1 MPSQQLFFLLF
12 IFFLYSR
19 GGADLAPELGA
30 TGSWQEPCYERGLFA
45 SYPTAISA
53 VQWDSTLTYPL
64 KNKNCCCCCCSSL
77 SVCVYIF
84 WPLCVYYKCQTV
96 GSLCHNNPAAFWPS
110 LDYFSTIFPS
120 SSSSSYCI
128 GALSRTHTTHCLFQL
143 CIIYRCW
150 PVAAAPV
157 LQPSEQDG
165 HNSQAGRNIGSFLI
179 YFVQQL

>member
-1 MPSQQLFFLLF
+1 VPSQQLFFLLF

-110 LDYFSTIFPS
+110 LDYFFDDFSVFFFFFFLLYRRIIPYT
-120 SSSSSYCI
+120 YN
-128 GALSRTHTTHCLFQL
+128 TLFISIVYYISL
-143 CIIYRCW
+143 LAGCCCSCASAER
-150 PVAAAPV
+150 
-157 LQPSEQDG
+157 
-165 HNSQAGRNIGSFLI
+165 AGRT
-179 YFVQQL
+179 Q